1 VWAPI
6 LPSLPEPVPTPS
18 PAAPPVA
25 VTPTPA
31 PAAPSAPDVD
41 ALLRDAQQAWSRQHY
56 AVAIDKAREALKA
69 DPGRQAAHQIIA
81 VCSCA
86 IGNADDARE
95 AVSHLDDYKRKLVR
109 SLCQR
114 HGVTLE

>member
-1 VWAPI
+1 GRGHKPVLPSLAPPAAEALPSEALVVGLGKRPEPPADKTAAAHTHHGSGPVHVWAPI
-6 LPSLPEPVPTPS
+6 LPSLPDPVPTPS

-56 AVAIDKAREALKA
+56 AVAIDK
-69 DPGRQAAHQIIA
+69 
-81 VCSCA
+81 
-86 IGNADDARE
+86 
-95 AVSHLDDYKRKLVR
+95 
-109 SLCQR
+109 
-114 HGVTLE
+114 